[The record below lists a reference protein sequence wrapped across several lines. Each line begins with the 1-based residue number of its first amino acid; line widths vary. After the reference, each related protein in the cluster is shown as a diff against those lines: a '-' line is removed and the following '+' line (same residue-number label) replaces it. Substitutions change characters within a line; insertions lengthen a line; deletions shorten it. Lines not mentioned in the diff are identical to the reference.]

1 MKILVIH
8 PGSLGDV
15 ILSLPALHA
24 LRQAYP
30 RARLELI
37 GRGSILELLNGRF
50 YADRTISIDRGD
62 VSSCLMGQA
71 ALSDPLACTLRDSH
85 FVINWLDGETGE
97 VSQNLRR
104 IGVKRVIA
112 SRPISQKTDQKHRT
126 EIFLEALSSL
136 GISMPLT
143 RPQLFPSMEDRRLGE
158 EALIRKGIKVSS
170 GPILAIHP
178 GSGGPS
184 KCWKLSR
191 FVEVSRQARES
202 LGFQPIFILGPAE
215 ERLAP
220 RLKASLGDK
229 TVILS
234 ASGGCLPLPVLA
246 GALSW
251 CSGFLGN
258 DSGVT
263 HLAVALG
270 VPTVAIFGPTDP
282 LLWGPLGPSV
292 TILSKRELCAQC
304 LQTGSPGLR
313 NELRSEHCCLDLVS
327 VEEVVQALTKIA
339 CLSSIY

>member
-1 MKILVIH
+1 MNILVIH
-8 PGSLGDV
+8 PGSLGDI

-37 GRGSILELLNGRF
+37 GRRSILELLNGRF
-50 YADRTISIDRGD
+50 YADRIISIDRGD
-62 VSSCLMGQA
+62 VSSCLTGQA
-71 ALSDPLACTLRDSH
+71 ALTDPLARTLRDSN
-85 FVINWLDGETGE
+85 FVINWLDGEKGE

-126 EIFLEALSSL
+126 EIFLEALASL
-136 GISMPLT
+136 GISTPLN
-143 RPQLFPSMEDRRLGE
+143 RPRLFPSMEDKRLGE
-158 EALIRKGIKVSS
+158 EALIRQGTKVSS

-184 KCWKLSR
+184 KCWELSR
-191 FVEVSRQARES
+191 FVEVSRQARGH
-202 LGFQPIFILGPAE
+202 LGFQPLFILGPAE
-215 ERLAP
+215 EKLAS
-220 RLKASLGDK
+220 RLKASLSDD
-229 TVILS
+229 TAILS

-263 HLAVALG
+263 HLASALG

-282 LLWGPLGPSV
+282 VLWGPLGPSV
-292 TILSKRELCAQC
+292 NILSKRDLCAHC
-304 LQTGSPGLR
+304 LQAASPGVR
-313 NELRSEHCCLDLVS
+313 NRSRAVHCCLDLVS
-327 VEEVVQALTKIA
+327 VEEVVQALAKIP
-339 CLSSIY
+339 CLSTA